1 LNGDDRP
8 FSFNSRGSQHETF
21 APCGLDADGHCG
33 GQRRVDG
40 FRAAQRLRT
49 RLYEEARATFARVDL
64 LALPATPVAA
74 PGVDEMLVRLG
85 GQDLDVAQAI
95 TRLTAPFNLLG
106 LPALA
111 LPCGFTSS
119 GMPVGLQLVGP
130 AFAEDRVLAA
140 GHAYQRATDWH
151 RRRPLLAEG

>member
-1 LNGDDRP
+1 
-8 FSFNSRGSQHETF
+8 
-21 APCGLDADGHCG
+21 
-33 GQRRVDG
+33 
-40 FRAAQRLRT
+40 
-49 RLYEEARATFARVDL
+49 
-64 LALPATPVAA
+64 
-74 PGVDEMLVRLG
+74 MLVRLG

-140 GHAYQRATDWH
+140 GHAYQRVTDWH
-151 RRRPLLAEG
+151 RRRPPLAEG